1 MQIIYGTERIDCDR
15 AVQGKDYIKWYCD
28 GKLVGTMSNIGNMEE
43 IQLVDG
49 EWETDID
56 PVTQRL
62 ADIEDAIAELAFG
75 GEV

>member
-15 AVQGKDYIKWYCD
+15 AVRGEDYIKWYCD
-28 GKLVGTMSNIGNMEE
+28 GKLVGTMGNIGNMEE
-43 IQLVDG
+43 IQLVGG